1 MPDVKGERRRQLA
14 AEPRLVLRGR
24 YGMGA
29 VCFPVQLTLVVVYI
43 EDRVD
48 GQVGEEMRGEQEPFL
63 LPHDLRDDVVRS
75 VVVARR
81 HRPCERKRKKEEDT

>member
-14 AEPRLVLRGR
+14 AEPGLMFQGL
-24 YGMGA
+24 YGVGA

-48 GQVGEEMRGEQEPFL
+48 GQMGEEMGGEQ
-63 LPHDLRDDVVRS
+63 
-75 VVVARR
+75 
-81 HRPCERKRKKEEDT
+81 